1 MARGDNIEERL
12 IDFAVRIVNLCS
24 HLPNTQAG
32 KHIGGQILRSGTS
45 PAANY
50 AEARSAESGKDFV
63 HKLKIALKE
72 LNETRVWLKII
83 HKSEIYPESKLRN
96 LIDESDELCKILN
109 SSIMTVLGKKK
120 N

>member
-1 MARGDNIEERL
+1 MAKGDDIEERL

-24 HLPNTQAG
+24 HLPKTPAG
-32 KHIGGQILRSGTS
+32 KHVGGQILRSDTS

-50 AEARSAESGKDFV
+50 SEARSAESSRDFV

-83 HKSEIYPESKLRN
+83 YKSEMQPVSMLRN
-96 LIDESDELCKILN
+96 ILDESDELCRILN
-109 SSIMTVLGKKK
+109 ASIMTAKKRI
-120 N
+120 